1 MSVYYSWMV
10 VGNVFFWNIFIFLF
24 INYCCNYFDFFLNL
38 DLKNFFY
45 WYDGKCKG
53 KMNLK
58 DYIKFKLG
66 VNIWIMK
73 VNIKKKN

>member
-1 MSVYYSWMV
+1 MY
-10 VGNVFFWNIFIFLF
+10 FFEIFL
-24 INYCCNYFDFFLNL
+24 YFYLLIIVVIILIFFLNL

-66 VNIWIMK
+66 GNIWIMK
-73 VNIKKKN
+73 VNIKKKLKWFD